1 MRVTRRPLL
10 PFHIATLLVLA
21 ACTPAQPT
29 QEGELPEKLIIGYPA
44 SLTGEFE
51 ALGRAGRDG
60 LRMFEQW
67 VNEEEGGV
75 DVGGTKIPVEIVFA
89 DDRSDKE
96 TAIRLFEKF
105 VREDGAQFMMASY
118 SSSLTLAEAPIAE
131 QLRVLT
137 FGWGASSDDIWEQGF
152 TRVVGI
158 LAPASLYD
166 QEFLEFVSQAD
177 PAAKTIAIVYK
188 DDPFTVAEA
197 EGARE
202 VAEGLGMEVVFFDK
216 YPPEATDLSPIL
228 TEAGRSQPDIL
239 LVASHF
245 EDGAL
250 AARQA
255 LELRLEP
262 KAASYGSASATGAWG
277 DELDRAAED
286 TFGTS
291 QWEPGQEVDPSQ
303 FEDPNWRGPQVTP
316 EEWAAQF
323 EAEFGYAPDFRA
335 MMPFHSGVVL
345 KTAIE
350 EAGSLDTEAIRQAIA
365 DLEIVTVG
373 GGFDVDPETL
383 IQVGHTMITI
393 QWQGGEKVIVGPEE
407 NATGEPVYP
416 VT

>member
-1 MRVTRRPLL
+1 MEVTRRPVLSLL
-10 PFHIATLLVLA
+10 ASTLLALA
-21 ACTPAQPT
+21 ACTPTQPT
-29 QEGELPEKLIIGYPA
+29 QEGELPEKIIIGYPA

-51 ALGRAGRDG
+51 ELGRAGRDG

-67 VNEEEGGV
+67 VNEEEGGI
-75 DVGGTKIPVEIVFA
+75 DVGGTRIPVEIVFA

-131 QLRVLT
+131 RLRVLT
-137 FGWGASSDDIWEQGF
+137 FGWGASSDDIWQQGF
-152 TRVVGI
+152 TSVVGI
-158 LAPASLYD
+158 LTPASLYD

-177 PAAKTIAIVYK
+177 PPARTIAIVYK

-228 TEAGRSQPDIL
+228 TEAGRANPDVV

-255 LELRLEP
+255 LELGIEP
-262 KAASYGSASATGAWG
+262 TAATYGSASATGAWG
-277 DELDRAAED
+277 GELDRAAEN

-291 QWEPGQEVDPSQ
+291 QWEPGQKVDPSL
-303 FEDPNWRGPQVTP
+303 FEEPNWRGPQVTP
-316 EEWAAQF
+316 EEWASRF
-323 EAEFGYAPDFRA
+323 EDQFGYAPDFRA

-350 EAGSLDTEAIRQAIA
+350 EAGSLETEAVRQALMEL
-365 DLEIVTVG
+365 DVVTVG
-373 GGFDVDPETL
+373 GGFDIDPETL
-383 IQVGHTMITI
+383 VQVGHAMITI
-393 QWQGGEKVIVGPEE
+393 QWQGGEKVIVGPAE